1 MFFSK
6 YQAAGN
12 DFIIIDDRSGSFPLE
27 NKSFIEDLC
36 SRKFG
41 IGADGLVLL
50 QNSSS
55 ADFRM
60 RIFNLDGLEASM
72 CGNALRCIALYLN
85 SLGFFKDSFLIEAES
100 GVFSCQVIENKV
112 SVQFPI
118 PKILHRKVVL
128 DGVFAGEID
137 VVDSGVPHAVIFVED
152 LDAVLVE
159 ELGRAIRI
167 HPFFAPE
174 GVNVNFIQENSPA
187 SFRIR
192 TYERGVEGE
201 TLACGTG
208 AVAAA
213 FVFFQQNRSFGSL
226 EIIPL
231 SGESL
236 ICSMSSPLVNG
247 IEITGPASFVF
258 KGEIEGFRK

>member
-12 DFIIIDDRSGSFPLE
+12 DFIIIDDRDGSFPLE
-27 NKSFIEDLC
+27 NKSFIEKLC

-50 QNSSS
+50 QNSSF

-72 CGNALRCIALYLN
+72 CGNALRCITLYLN
-85 SLGFFKDSFLIEAES
+85 GLDFFKDCFAIETES
-100 GVFSCQVIENKV
+100 GIFSCRVIENRV
-112 SVQFPI
+112 AVQFPI
-118 PKILHRKVVL
+118 PKILHPKVVL
-128 DGVFAGEID
+128 EDVFEGEIT
-137 VVDSGVPHAVIFVED
+137 VVDSGVPHAMIFVKD
-152 LDAVLVE
+152 IDTIPVQ
-159 ELGRAIRI
+159 ELGRAIRR
-167 HPFFAPE
+167 HPFFSPY
-174 GVNVNFIQENSPA
+174 GVNVNFIQVS
-187 SFRIR
+187 SQRSLRIR

-208 AVAAA
+208 AVAAS
-213 FVFFQQNRSFGSL
+213 FVFFQQNRSCGSL

-231 SGESL
+231 SGESVT
-236 ICSMSSPLVNG
+236 CSMLSSLVDG
-247 IEITGPASFVF
+247 IEIIGPASFVF
-258 KGEIEGFRK
+258 KGEI